1 MITLQTENFYLFW
14 SAIGVYAI
22 CDLMLICQRHLSR
35 QAPINY
41 VILLLATLCQGW
53 ILSFTTHTYTPQS
66 VFMVFI
72 VATSAFLGMTLYGL
86 CARKD
91 VGVRLSILSGA
102 VAGGVALGF
111 VLTQFSESEI
121 IYLAISCLF
130 VFISLVFVCIDTQM
144 MLKERH
150 FGITPQDYI
159 VGTLLLWVD
168 FVNLFN
174 AVYKAYKWKKR
185 GKK

>member
-1 MITLQTENFYLFW
+1 MIFSTALVGACAETP
-14 SAIGVYAI
+14 A
-22 CDLMLICQRHLSR
+22 LMLLQWEYIYFFWAALGIYATCVLILLCQRRISR

-41 VILLLATLCQGW
+41 IILLIATLCQGYM
-53 ILSFTTHTYTPQS
+53 LSLTSHTYNPQC

-72 VATSAFLGMTLYGL
+72 VATSAFIGMTLYGL

-111 VLTQFSESEI
+111 VLTQFSETEI
-121 IYLAISCLF
+121 IYLAVSCLF
-130 VFISLVFVCIDTQM
+130 IFMALVFVCVDTQM

-150 FGITPQDYI
+150 YGITS
-159 VGTLLLWVD
+159 
-168 FVNLFN
+168 
-174 AVYKAYKWKKR
+174 
-185 GKK
+185 